1 MMMLGLL
8 KHYKGR
14 YYLKPDYKDLSK
26 EEVCFYLE
34 REWRYLPIP
43 KNGEAMFLPE
53 NDSLVRETIVDI
65 LMDKYNISAEEAKS
79 KFQNWPEG

>member
-1 MMMLGLL
+1 MKELVDNG
-8 KHYKGR
+8 Y
-14 YYLKPDYKDLSK
+14 PLSFGWDDIM
-26 EEVCFYLE
+26 EIGCS
-34 REWRYLPIP
+34 
-43 KNGEAMFLPE
+43 